1 MPAGG
6 NDLKATVR
14 LEGGAAFKKEIS
26 DVNSSM
32 KQLDA
37 ESKNITATFD
47 GQANSLEALT
57 AKQQNLA
64 QILEQ
69 AERKVQAYSDRI
81 QSLKTQQENIA
92 QSTEKYRTELKEA
105 QEALSKMDKGTDA
118 YEKQARAVED
128 LSRKVA
134 LGEQNQARA
143 NKEIEKYKTEQTKA
157 ETEVAKLNHEIDR
170 NAQYLNE
177 AENSA
182 DKCATSID
190 EYGRAN
196 KTAAKESKDLG
207 DVAKVALG
215 NIAADAASKLADAAV
230 DAAKAMVEVG
240 SNFEAAMSQVKAI
253 SGASGASLD
262 QMASKAKQ
270 LGSTTKFSATE
281 VAEGF
286 KYMSLAGWDTKQM
299 LDAIDGVVNL
309 AAASEMDLGSA
320 SDMVTDYLSA
330 FGLAASDAGR
340 MVDEMVYAQSH
351 SNTSTEQLGDAFG
364 NCAANMN
371 AAGQSM
377 ETTTAILEAMANQG
391 TKGSEAGTAL
401 AAVMRDITQK
411 MKDGAIQIGNT
422 SVAVTDSNGNFR
434 DLVDILADV
443 QSATDGMG
451 TAQKASALSSTFT
464 ARSIKAV
471 NQVLNEGTDNIRS
484 YKDALEESDGA
495 AKTAADTMMDNFKG
509 AVTEAQSAAEG
520 LGVAVFEKVSG
531 PLTGIVDVAADA
543 MGAITKALTPPP
555 KSDLEQFLDNVESK
569 IKDTRATIESLG
581 NVDLT
586 VSANVAEIEA
596 YREVLEKATTG
607 EQLSEVEKYQLQT
620 AVEALSDTIPGL
632 AEAYD
637 AETGSINLTT
647 EAMKGLLDVSEKQIK
662 QKAYAEALETAIKAE
677 ADAQFAAAQ
686 AQSAFDAATKNLDDA
701 IAKLPKDAQAMIEAG
716 DDIATVLQTVRSYED
731 IPDELATAIGD
742 AQAALVTASED
753 LEEANKVQEDAAE
766 SAETVKTAYEN
777 IIGTTVEAS
786 DVFKAYAA
794 ALKESVD
801 ADKQGAD
808 GAKIRADAA
817 DALDKAL
824 QDGIITQE
832 EFNEAIS
839 YNNFKDAASGA
850 IKYGQ
855 SIDAVVVSEN
865 ALSKARQLRYK
876 ATQAAEHGDTESAA
890 ALREQAAMLEAG
902 TLTVDENTNEIV
914 ENTEA
919 VEENADAVE
928 GSAETVEEAKSK
940 WQQFSDQIAET
951 KDKTIDY
958 VAGAGTWLEEQAER
972 AKASADAER
981 SALETTRQAYEDN
994 YNSIKNTLSQKLS
1007 LWDAFDGGEDVTVE
1021 QMLANLQ
1028 AQNEGIRQYQ
1038 QEMEEVIAAYGDE
1051 LGPDLVQ
1058 TLQSMGTDAANTW
1071 HHMWITMQQ
1080 DNAPE
1085 LFAQMGQE
1093 WTQGLNLS
1101 DQIAKYCAGNL
1112 TAYQVATGQLGST
1125 KIEWTGLRESVQEM
1139 TPELDAAI
1147 TAAQEAGVAIPDG
1160 LAEGLASGET
1170 SATSAVEQITS
1181 AMQGTFQGLYEI
1193 AQQSGAEIPAGLEE
1207 GIDGSAEGYQAAINK
1222 LTESLS
1228 TAGNDAGVAAA
1239 EEISSAMEDN
1249 KSSVETAAGNTAGA
1263 AKKGMDSKKSEFS
1276 TSGQTSAQQYS
1287 QGITSQKGQATSA
1300 GRQLAQAAKS
1310 GADGKES
1317 EFRSVGQNMAAALA
1331 AGIRAGQSQAI
1342 NAAVNMAV
1350 DAYKRAKA
1358 AIGQQS
1364 PTGIFKDE
1372 LGKNVPL
1379 AFAAGIKKYQA
1390 SAERAASEMAA
1401 STFDAAQFTAV
1412 ANRMDPQSVQAASV
1426 TVDTSPIAQMIGG
1439 MSSGVSIVQ
1448 NFNVTGGE
1456 DPAAFVNI
1464 VAQELKQEL
1473 RKL

>member
-14 LEGGAAFKKEIS
+14 LEGGAAFKKEIT
-26 DVNSSM
+26 DINGSM

-57 AKQQNLA
+57 AKQENLA
-64 QILEQ
+64 KMLEQ

-81 QSLKTQQENIA
+81 QSLKTQQANIA
-92 QSTEKYRTELKEA
+92 ESTEKYRDELKEA

-118 YEKQARAVED
+118 YEKQAKAVEN

-134 LGEQNQARA
+134 LGEQNQERA
-143 NKEIEKYKTEQTKA
+143 TKEIEKYTTEQTRA

-190 EYGRAN
+190 EYGR
-196 KTAAKESKDLG
+196 KSKEAAEETKDLG
-207 DVAKVALG
+207 DIAKIALG

-270 LGSTTKFSATE
+270 LGSTTKFTATE

-286 KYMSLAGWDTKQM
+286 KYMSLAGWDTTQM

-351 SNTSTEQLGDAFG
+351 SNTSTEQLGAAFG

-391 TKGSEAGTAL
+391 TKGSQAGTAL
-401 AAVMRDITQK
+401 AAIMRDITQK
-411 MKDGAIQIGNT
+411 MKDGAIQIGDT
-422 SVAVTDSNGNFR
+422 SVAVMDSEGNFR
-434 DLVDILADV
+434 DLTDILADV
-443 QSATDGMG
+443 ESATNGMG

-471 NQVLNEGTDNIRS
+471 NQVLNEGTDNIKS

-520 LGVAVFEKVSG
+520 LGVAVFERVSE
-531 PLTGIVDVAADA
+531 PLTGLVDVAADA

-555 KSDLEQFLDNVESK
+555 RTDLEQFLDNVRDK
-569 IKDTRATIESLG
+569 IEDTKATLDSLG
-581 NVDLT
+581 DVDLT

-607 EQLSEVEKYQLQT
+607 EELSAVEKYELQA
-620 AVEALSDTIPGL
+620 AVESLSGTIPGL
-632 AEAYD
+632 AAAYD

-647 EAMKGLLDVSEKQIK
+647 EALDGLLVATEKQIK
-662 QKAYAEALETAIKAE
+662 QKAYTEALEKAFKAQ
-677 ADAQFAAAQ
+677 ADAAMEAAE
-686 AQSAFDAATKNLDDA
+686 AQSAYEKASDD
-701 IAKLPKDAQAMIEAG
+701 L
-716 DDIATVLQTVRSYED
+716 S
-731 IPDELATAIGD
+731 
-742 AQAALVTASED
+742 AALSSVPKEVLDTFDFSNLSGED
-753 LEEANKVQEDAAE
+753 LTSLYDIGVAYGVNAAELTNLINTLQESQGAYDEATQAEQDAAE
-766 SAETVKTAYEN
+766 SAENVKAAYEN
-777 IIGTTVEAS
+777 IIGTTMEAE
-786 DVFKAYAA
+786 DVFKQYAA
-794 ALKESVD
+794 SLKESVE

-817 DALDKAL
+817 DALDRAL
-824 QDGIITQE
+824 QAGIITQE
-832 EFNEAIS
+832 QYKEALS
-839 YNNFKDAASGA
+839 YNNFKNAAQGA
-850 IKYGQ
+850 IKYGE
-855 SIDAVVVSEN
+855 AVAGVVVTEK
-865 ALSKARQLRYK
+865 AMAKARELRLQ
-876 ATQAAEHGDTESAA
+876 ATQAEEHGDKASAA
-890 ALREQAAMLEAG
+890 ALREQAAMFEAG
-902 TLTVDENTNEIV
+902 TLTIDENTGAVKTNTGEVV
-914 ENTEA
+914 ESTDALKEETVA
-919 VEENADAVE
+919 VEESGLAWMKRKDIAAEAVQ
-928 GSAETVEEAKSK
+928 S
-940 WQQFSDQIAET
+940 
-951 KDKTIDY
+951 TIDL
-958 VAGAGTWLEEQAER
+958 AEETRER
-972 AKASADAER
+972 AKASAEAEKN
-981 SALETTRQAYEDN
+981 ALDTTRQAYEDN

-1021 QMLANLQ
+1021 QMIENLKS
-1028 AQNEGIRQYQ
+1028 QNEGITQYK

-1051 LGPDLVQ
+1051 LGPDLIN
-1058 TLQSMGTDAANTW
+1058 TLQSMGADAANTW
-1071 HHMWITMQQ
+1071 HHMWVTMQQ

-1085 LFAQMGQE
+1085 LFAQMGEE
-1093 WTQGLNLS
+1093 WTKGLDLS
-1101 DQIAKYCAGNL
+1101 EQIASYCAGNL
-1112 TAYQVATGQLGST
+1112 TAYQLATGELGST
-1125 KIEWTGLRESVQEM
+1125 KIEWTGLRESVQNM

-1147 TAAQEAGVAIPDG
+1147 TAAQAAGVAIPEG
-1160 LAEGLASGET
+1160 LTEGLASGEVST
-1170 SATSAVEQITS
+1170 TTAAAQITS
-1181 AMQGTFQGLYEI
+1181 ALEGTFNGLYEI
-1193 AQQSGAEIPAGLEE
+1193 AQKSGADIPTGLEE

-1228 TAGNDAGVAAA
+1228 EAGNEAGSAAA
-1239 EEISSAMEDN
+1239 DEISSGLEDN
-1249 KSSVETAAGNTAGA
+1249 KSTVETSASNTAGA

-1287 QGITSQKGQATSA
+1287 QGISSQRGQATSA

-1310 GADGKES
+1310 GASGKES
-1317 EFRSVGQNMAAALA
+1317 EFRSVGYNMATALA
-1331 AGIRAGQSQAI
+1331 AGIRAGQSSAI

-1350 DAYKRAKA
+1350 EAYRQAKA
-1358 AIGQQS
+1358 AIGQHS

-1379 AFAAGIKKYQA
+1379 AFAAGIKQYQA
-1390 SAERAASEMAA
+1390 DAERAASEMAR
-1401 STFDAAQFTAV
+1401 STFDAAQMTAV
-1412 ANRMDPQSVQAASV
+1412 ADRMDPRAVQASPV
-1426 TVDTSPIAQMIGG
+1426 TVDTSPIARMIGG
-1439 MSSGVSIVQ
+1439 MSTGAQVTVYMNIDGSGDPMETGAAVSR
-1448 NFNVTGGE
+1448 
-1456 DPAAFVNI
+1456 
-1464 VAQELKQEL
+1464 ELKQLL
-1473 RKL
+1473 RMG

>member
-6 NDLKATVR
+6 NEIKATVR
-14 LEGGAAFKKEIS
+14 LEGGAAFKKEIT

-37 ESKNITATFD
+37 ESKQIAATFD

-57 AKQQNLA
+57 AKQENLA
-64 QILEQ
+64 KMLEQ

-92 QSTEKYRTELKEA
+92 QSTEKYRDELKEA

-118 YEKQARAVED
+118 YEKQAKAVED

-134 LGEQNQARA
+134 LGEQNQERA
-143 NKEIEKYKTEQTKA
+143 TKEIEKYTTEQTKA

-190 EYGRAN
+190 EYGR
-196 KTAAKESKDLG
+196 KSKEAAEETKDLG
-207 DVAKVALG
+207 DIAKIALG

-270 LGSTTKFSATE
+270 LGSTTKFTATE

-286 KYMSLAGWDTKQM
+286 KYMSLAGWDTTQM

-351 SNTSTEQLGDAFG
+351 SNTSTEQLGAAFG

-391 TKGSEAGTAL
+391 TKGSQAGTAL
-401 AAVMRDITQK
+401 AAIMRDITQK
-411 MKDGAIQIGNT
+411 MKDGAIQIGDT
-422 SVAVTDSNGNFR
+422 SVAVMDSEGNFR
-434 DLVDILADV
+434 DLTDILADV
-443 QSATDGMG
+443 ESATNGMG

-471 NQVLNEGTDNIRS
+471 NQVLNEGTDNIKS

-520 LGVAVFEKVSG
+520 LGVAVFERVSE
-531 PLTGIVDVAADA
+531 PLTGLVDVAADA

-555 KSDLEQFLDNVESK
+555 RTDLEQFLDNVQEK
-569 IKDTRATIESLG
+569 IKDTKATIESLG
-581 NVDLT
+581 DVDLT
-586 VSANVAEIEA
+586 VEANIAEIET

-607 EQLSEVEKYQLQT
+607 EELSAVEKYELQA
-620 AVEALSDTIPGL
+620 AVESLSGTIPGL
-632 AEAYD
+632 AAAYD

-647 EAMKGLLDVSEKQIK
+647 EALEGLLTATEKQIK
-662 QKAYAEALETAIKAE
+662 QKAYTEALEQAFKAQ
-677 ADAQFAAAQ
+677 ADATMEAAQ
-686 AQSAFDAATKNLDDA
+686 AQSVYDKLAEQGMKEFGLTLKNVESLASNTTESAADLALNLEQLGYGSAAALEKYIIDLQGAKTGIDDA
-701 IAKLPKDAQAMIEAG
+701 SQAE
-716 DDIATVLQTVRSYED
+716 Q
-731 IPDELATAIGD
+731 
-742 AQAALVTASED
+742 
-753 LEEANKVQEDAAE
+753 DAAE
-766 SAETVKTAYEN
+766 SAENVKAAYEN
-777 IIGTTVEAS
+777 VIGTTMEAD
-786 DVFKAYAA
+786 DVFKQYAA
-794 ALKESVD
+794 ALKESVE
-801 ADKQGAD
+801 ADKEGAD

-817 DALDKAL
+817 DMLDKAL

-832 EFNEAIS
+832 EFNEALS
-839 YNNFKDAASGA
+839 YNNFKKAAEGA
-850 IKYGQ
+850 IKYGE
-855 SIDAVVVSEN
+855 AVEGVVVTER
-865 ALSKARQLRYK
+865 AEAKARELRLQ
-876 ATQAAEHGDTESAA
+876 ATQAEEHGDKASAA
-890 ALREQAAMLEAG
+890 ALREQAAMFEAG
-902 TLTVDENTNEIV
+902 TLTIDENTGEVKDNTGAVV

-919 VEENADAVE
+919 VKEETAAVE
-928 GSAETVEEAKSK
+928 ESGLAWMKRKDVAAEAVQSTIELAEE
-940 WQQFSDQIAET
+940 T
-951 KDKTIDY
+951 R
-958 VAGAGTWLEEQAER
+958 ER
-972 AKASADAER
+972 AKASAEAEKN
-981 SALETTRQAYEDN
+981 ALETTRQAYEDN

-1021 QMLANLQ
+1021 QMIENLKS
-1028 AQNEGIRQYQ
+1028 QNEGITQYK

-1051 LGPDLVQ
+1051 LGPDLIN
-1058 TLQSMGTDAANTW
+1058 TLQSMGADAANTW
-1071 HHMWITMQQ
+1071 HHMWVTMQQ

-1085 LFAQMGQE
+1085 LFAQMGEE
-1093 WTQGLNLS
+1093 WTKGLDLS
-1101 DQIAKYCAGNL
+1101 EQIATYCAGNL
-1112 TAYQVATGQLGST
+1112 TAYQLATGELGST
-1125 KIEWTGLRESVQEM
+1125 KIEWTGLRESVQNM

-1147 TAAQEAGVAIPDG
+1147 TAAQAAGVAIPEG
-1160 LAEGLASGET
+1160 LTEGLASGEVST
-1170 SATSAVEQITS
+1170 TTAAAQITS
-1181 AMQGTFQGLYEI
+1181 ALEGTFNGLYEI
-1193 AQQSGAEIPAGLEE
+1193 AQQSGADIPTGLEE

-1228 TAGNDAGVAAA
+1228 EAGNEAGTAAA
-1239 EEISSAMEDN
+1239 EEISTGMENN
-1249 KSSVETAAGNTAGA
+1249 KSTVETAAGNTAGS

-1287 QGITSQKGQATSA
+1287 QGITSQRAQATSA

-1310 GADGKES
+1310 GVSGKDA
-1317 EFRSVGQNMAAALA
+1317 EFRSVGVNMASALA
-1331 AGIRAGQSQAI
+1331 AGIRAGQSSAI
-1342 NAAVNMAV
+1342 SAAVNMAV
-1350 DAYKRAKA
+1350 EAYRQAKA
-1358 AIGQQS
+1358 AIGQRS
-1364 PTGIFKDE
+1364 PTGIFRDE

-1379 AFAAGIKKYQA
+1379 AFAAGIKQYQA
-1390 SAERAASEMAA
+1390 DAERAAAEMAR
-1401 STFDAAQFTAV
+1401 STFDAAQMTAV
-1412 ANRMDPQSVQAASV
+1412 ADRMDPRAVQASPV
-1426 TVDTSPIAQMIGG
+1426 TVDTSPIARMIGG
-1439 MSSGVSIVQ
+1439 MSSGAQVTVYMNIDGSGDPEMTGAAVSR
-1448 NFNVTGGE
+1448 
-1456 DPAAFVNI
+1456 
-1464 VAQELKQEL
+1464 EL
-1473 RKL
+1473 RRLMRMG

>member
-64 QILEQ
+64 QMLEQ

-196 KTAAKESKDLG
+196 KTAAKESKSLG
-207 DVAKVALG
+207 DIAKIAIGNVAAQAV
-215 NIAADAASKLADAAV
+215 SKLADAAV
-230 DAAKAMVEVG
+230 DAAKAVVEVG
-240 SNFEAAMSQVKAI
+240 SNFEAAMSEVEAI
-253 SGASGASLD
+253 SGAAGSDLD
-262 QMASKAKQ
+262 QIADKAKE
-270 LGSTTKFSATE
+270 LGSSTKFTATE

-299 LDAIDGVVNL
+299 LDAVDGVVNL
-309 AAASEMDLGSA
+309 AAASEMELGEA

-330 FGLAASDAGR
+330 FGLAASDSGK

-351 SNTSTEQLGDAFG
+351 SNTSTKQLGDAFG

-411 MKDGAIQIGNT
+411 MQDGAITIGDT
-422 SVAVTDSNGNFR
+422 SVAVMDSEGNFR

-443 QSATDGMG
+443 EAATDGMG

-471 NQVLNEGTDNIRS
+471 NQVLNEGTDNIKS
-484 YKDALEESDGA
+484 YKTALEESDGA
-495 AKTAADTMMDNFKG
+495 ASNAASTMMDNFKG
-509 AVTEAQSAAEG
+509 SLTEASSAAEG
-520 LGVAVFEKVSG
+520 LGTALFEQVST
-531 PLTGIVDVAADA
+531 PLTNIVDGATD
-543 MGAITKALTPPP
+543 AITALTTFLTPPEE
-555 KSDLEQFLDNVESK
+555 SDLQKFLDDVRDEVDQTK
-569 IKDTRATIESLG
+569 EALDEIGDIELKAEA
-581 NVDLT
+581 D
-586 VSANVAEIEA
+586 VSEIEQ
-596 YREVLEKATTG
+596 YRSVLQKATTD
-607 EQLSEVEKYQLQT
+607 EELSEFEKYQLQK
-620 AVEALSDTIPGL
+620 AVETLGDSIPEL
-632 AEAYD
+632 RDAYD
-637 AETGSINLTT
+637 EETSSINLTT
-647 EAMKGLLDVSEKQIK
+647 EAVDKLLDSMEKQIR
-662 QKAYAEALETAIKAE
+662 QQAYADTLEAAYKVQAEAALEAVK
-677 ADAQFAAAQ
+677 
-686 AQSAFDAATKNLDDA
+686 AQSAYTQSIEELKNALSDVPPEILDTFDFSNLSGEDLA
-701 IAKLPKDAQAMIEAG
+701 SLN
-716 DDIATVLQTVRSYED
+716 DIAADYGVTLGTLIDTLVESQNAFDEATEAEEEAAKVASQTESAYKK
-731 IPDELATAIGD
+731 LTG
-742 AQAALVTASED
+742 TASETNNASKKNTESTKKETAAQED
-753 LEEANKVQEDAAE
+753 LAAVVEDGLNLSGEWVNKNEKLAESKGTVKNATEEETAAIQDEAEAIEEASPAWDLLGGYLDQAKENFEGFAEAAGDWAQEGIDE
-766 SAETVKTAYEN
+766 
-777 IIGTTVEAS
+777 
-786 DVFKAYAA
+786 
-794 ALKESVD
+794 
-801 ADKQGAD
+801 
-808 GAKIRADAA
+808 KI
-817 DALDKAL
+817 
-824 QDGIITQE
+824 
-832 EFNEAIS
+832 
-839 YNNFKDAASGA
+839 
-850 IKYGQ
+850 
-855 SIDAVVVSEN
+855 
-865 ALSKARQLRYK
+865 
-876 ATQAAEHGDTESAA
+876 
-890 ALREQAAMLEAG
+890 
-902 TLTVDENTNEIV
+902 
-914 ENTEA
+914 
-919 VEENADAVE
+919 
-928 GSAETVEEAKSK
+928 
-940 WQQFSDQIAET
+940 
-951 KDKTIDY
+951 
-958 VAGAGTWLEEQAER
+958 AER
-972 AKASADAER
+972 AKASAEAER

-1021 QMLANLQ
+1021 QMLANRQ

-1193 AQQSGAEIPAGLEE
+1193 AQQSGADIPTGLEE

-1239 EEISSAMEDN
+1239 EEISSGMENN
-1249 KSSVETAAGNTAGA
+1249 KSTVESSASETAGA

-1287 QGITSQKGQATSA
+1287 QGITSQRSQATSA
-1300 GRQLAQAAKS
+1300 GRQLAQAAKG

-1317 EFRSVGQNMAAALA
+1317 EFRNVGQNMAAALA

-1426 TVDTSPIAQMIGG
+1426 TVDTSPIAQMISG